1 LRAPRA
7 AARYRRGVRLGRLFV
22 ALLTAG
28 LLSAAAASS
37 SAQGTTTTQEPIG
50 GLLLA
55 VGPAGR
61 SLTVSYTDAG
71 IQGCGLFGVAPAVA
85 ETAASV
91 SVTLTATVGVLP
103 PGVSCADDL
112 VGGTVVV
119 PLAAPLAGR
128 AVDGLALQGGAF
140 DWYGE
145 VAAPTIPSLVGL
157 SPLDARLML
166 SPPPGTPGGEPF
178 GFGPVALVDHTAR
191 HAGARALATVVAQK
205 PAPGTPLRRGMIV
218 VLTVAR

>member
-1 LRAPRA
+1 
-7 AARYRRGVRLGRLFV
+7 VRLGRSVV
-22 ALLTAG
+22 ALLSAAG
-28 LLSAAAASS
+28 LLAAAAASS
-37 SAQGTTTTQEPIG
+37 VAQGTTTQAPIS

-61 SLTVSYTDAG
+61 SLTVAYTDADVH
-71 IQGCGLFGVAPAVA
+71 GCGLFGVSPTVV

-91 SVTLTATVGVLP
+91 TVTLTATVGVLP
-103 PGVSCADDL
+103 PGVACAADL
-112 VGGTVVV
+112 VGIGQTVVV
-119 PLAAPLAGR
+119 PLSAPLAGR
-128 AVDGLALQGGAF
+128 AVEGLALQGGVF

-166 SPPPGTPGGEPF
+166 SPPPGVAPGEPF
-178 GFGPVALVDHTAR
+178 GFGPVALVDHSAR
-191 HAGARALATVVAQK
+191 HAGARALPTVVAQK
-205 PAPGTPLRRGMIV
+205 PAPGTPIRRGMIV

>member
-1 LRAPRA
+1 
-7 AARYRRGVRLGRLFV
+7 VRLGRLFV
-22 ALLTAG
+22 ALLLAAG
-28 LLSAAAASS
+28 LSGAAAASS
-37 SAQGTTTTQEPIG
+37 GAQGATTQEPISG
-50 GLLLA
+50 QLLA

-61 SLTVSYTDAG
+61 SLTVAYPGAAM
-71 IQGCGLFGVAPAVA
+71 QGCGLFGVAPGVV

-91 SVTLTATVGVLP
+91 TVTLTATVGVLP
-103 PGVSCADDL
+103 PGVECADGL

-128 AVDGLALQGGAF
+128 AVEGLALQGGAF
-140 DWYGE
+140 DFYGGS
-145 VAAPTIPSLVGL
+145 VGPTIPSLVGL

-166 SPPPGTPGGEPF
+166 SPPPGALAGEPF

-205 PAPGTPLRRGMIV
+205 PAPGTPLRRGLIV

>member
-1 LRAPRA
+1 M
-7 AARYRRGVRLGRLFV
+7 RLGRLVV
-22 ALLTAG
+22 A
-28 LLSAAAASS
+28 LLSAAGLLAAAAAPGG
-37 SAQGTTTTQEPIG
+37 AQGTTTQAPIS

-61 SLTVSYTDAG
+61 SLTVAYTDAG
-71 IQGCGLFGVAPAVA
+71 VQGCGLYGVSPSVV

-103 PGVSCADDL
+103 PGVACADDL
-112 VGGTVVV
+112 VGLGQTVVV
-119 PLAAPLAGR
+119 PLSAPLAGR
-128 AVDGLALQGGAF
+128 AVDGLVLQGGVF

-145 VAAPTIPSLVGL
+145 VSAPTIPSLVGL

-166 SPPPGTPGGEPF
+166 SPPPGVAPGEPF
-178 GFGPVALVDHTAR
+178 GFGPVALVDHNAR
-191 HAGARALATVVAQK
+191 HAGARAFATVIAQK
-205 PAPGTPLRRGMIV
+205 PAPGTAIHRGMLV